1 MEDSVNLHVSIHH
14 HCYYH
19 NNNNNNNQT
28 KCSTDGCG
36 SLFRDGDPVTP
47 ITTTITTIIAA
58 TQTDPAIHV
67 IHRENYYQDH
77 QEGDAGHGQDRNK
90 GRRKEK

>member
-19 NNNNNNNQT
+19 NNNNNQT

-36 SLFRDGDPVTP
+36 SILRDGDPVAK

-67 IHRENYYQDH
+67 IYRENYYQDH